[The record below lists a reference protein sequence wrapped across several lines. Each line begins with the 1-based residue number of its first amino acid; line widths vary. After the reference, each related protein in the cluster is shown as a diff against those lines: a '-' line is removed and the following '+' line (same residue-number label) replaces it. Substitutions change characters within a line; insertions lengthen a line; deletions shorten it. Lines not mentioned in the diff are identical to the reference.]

1 MSDDQDRAWYRETPE
16 EVLAEL
22 GTNAEVGLSGS
33 AADKRLAE
41 SGPNAIASEPPPTI
55 WAIAANQLRDPMNL
69 MLIGVTVAG
78 LFIGQVPVS
87 ILVGLLVVLNVTLAT
102 RQEMKARASVDALSK
117 LQIPQARVIRDG
129 KLQLIDAV
137 DLVPGDIINLE
148 AGDLVPADGRLLR
161 SATLETQ
168 EAALTGESAP
178 VAKAAETIEADDVAL
193 GDRLNMVFQNTS
205 ITRGTATAVITAT
218 GMATQMGRIASMLTA
233 VKPSRSPLQRE
244 LGSLTKVLG
253 VIAWS
258 AVAVIVVIGLA
269 RGQEVESI
277 LLVGIS
283 MAISAIPSGMPT
295 FVQGMLS
302 RGAGLLAQ
310 NKAVVKNLHDV
321 ETLGATSA
329 INSDK
334 TGTLTLNQMMVR
346 SLYFR
351 GQWFTV
357 DGEGYSKTGMI
368 RHAAGQP
375 VPDFTRLAFALCLCS
390 DATVS
395 DSGEVVGDPTEAA
408 LVVLAAKMG
417 VDAEESRRLLPRVCE
432 VPFDSAYKFMATFHR
447 VELDGVEQ
455 FVELVKGGPDVI
467 LARCGEAL
475 SPDGEVVPIERMRD
489 EIVAANE
496 RLSSQGLRVLAFATR
511 NLTGREDEV
520 TADPMAFT
528 EELTFA
534 GLVGI
539 VDPLRPEAIAAV
551 ETALGAGIDVRMIT
565 GDHAVTAG
573 AIGAELGLGEG
584 AISGSE
590 LQAMSD
596 EELRAALPDLHVF
609 GRVTPEDKLRLTR
622 LLQESGEIV
631 AMTGDA
637 VNDAAALKQA
647 DIGVAMGSGSEVT
660 KQAAKMILTDDNFG
674 TLVTAIEL
682 GRGIYDKIVAYVCY
696 QMAGLL
702 SLVMLFLTA
711 SIFDIND
718 GTPLTPLMVLFLSF
732 FISIFPVAVIMLD
745 PPPED
750 LMDRPP
756 RDPKT
761 TISHPAAV
769 FRWLLY
775 GATIFAVTL
784 AALLLA
790 PGELSVEQANVPMTM
805 AFATA
810 ALSFLLGGLAMRRDP
825 GSGLAAPI
833 IGAVKWL
840 SIALFIT
847 LLAVE
852 ADFMHRMLMTTALTG
867 NQWLGAIALALVV
880 PLVVELDKLRRR

>member
-346 SLYFR
+346 SL
-351 GQWFTV
+351 
-357 DGEGYSKTGMI
+357 
-368 RHAAGQP
+368 
-375 VPDFTRLAFALCLCS
+375 
-390 DATVS
+390 
-395 DSGEVVGDPTEAA
+395 
-408 LVVLAAKMG
+408 
-417 VDAEESRRLLPRVCE
+417 
-432 VPFDSAYKFMATFHR
+432 
-447 VELDGVEQ
+447 
-455 FVELVKGGPDVI
+455 
-467 LARCGEAL
+467 
-475 SPDGEVVPIERMRD
+475 
-489 EIVAANE
+489 
-496 RLSSQGLRVLAFATR
+496 
-511 NLTGREDEV
+511 
-520 TADPMAFT
+520 
-528 EELTFA
+528 
-534 GLVGI
+534 
-539 VDPLRPEAIAAV
+539 
-551 ETALGAGIDVRMIT
+551 
-565 GDHAVTAG
+565 
-573 AIGAELGLGEG
+573 
-584 AISGSE
+584 
-590 LQAMSD
+590 
-596 EELRAALPDLHVF
+596 
-609 GRVTPEDKLRLTR
+609 
-622 LLQESGEIV
+622 
-631 AMTGDA
+631 
-637 VNDAAALKQA
+637 
-647 DIGVAMGSGSEVT
+647 
-660 KQAAKMILTDDNFG
+660 
-674 TLVTAIEL
+674 
-682 GRGIYDKIVAYVCY
+682 
-696 QMAGLL
+696 
-702 SLVMLFLTA
+702 
-711 SIFDIND
+711 
-718 GTPLTPLMVLFLSF
+718 
-732 FISIFPVAVIMLD
+732 
-745 PPPED
+745 
-750 LMDRPP
+750 
-756 RDPKT
+756 
-761 TISHPAAV
+761 
-769 FRWLLY
+769 
-775 GATIFAVTL
+775 
-784 AALLLA
+784 
-790 PGELSVEQANVPMTM
+790 
-805 AFATA
+805 
-810 ALSFLLGGLAMRRDP
+810 
-825 GSGLAAPI
+825 
-833 IGAVKWL
+833 
-840 SIALFIT
+840 
-847 LLAVE
+847 
-852 ADFMHRMLMTTALTG
+852 
-867 NQWLGAIALALVV
+867 
-880 PLVVELDKLRRR
+880 